1 MRALP
6 SLLYIITSQRPHL
19 LIPSHWALALQ
30 HVNLGLGWGTQI
42 QTIGVAKWMIMERNL
57 PTYLSLH
64 SVKST
69 TASGQNYKA
78 TFLLGFESPS
88 ICSGLPWWFR
98 WWHLG
103 SIPGSK
109 REGRRW
115 PTLVLLPGEFHRRRS
130 LAGYSPWGYKES
142 ARMEWLTLSF
152 CLGRTSLGWLAKK
165 GGLLTLSSSQNELL
179 PLWASSFWV
188 GGRQCFIHFLPI
200 LRENE
205 RDGNYV
211 RVNFIGRAQDK
222 KHILNRRLK
231 P

>member
-6 SLLYIITSQRPHL
+6 SLLYIITSQRPRL

-30 HVNLGLGWGTQI
+30 HMNLGLGVGDTNSDYRSCQVDDN
-42 QTIGVAKWMIMERNL
+42 GEKFANL
-57 PTYLSLH
+57 VSVDF

-69 TASGQNYKA
+69 TDSGQNHKA

-88 ICSGLPWWFR
+88 ICLGLPWWFR
-98 WWHLG
+98 RWHLG

-115 PTLVLLPGEFHRRRS
+115 PTPVRLPGEFHRRRT

-142 ARMEWLTLSF
+142 ARTKRLTLSF

-165 GGLLTLSSSQNELL
+165 VGCWLHPVLRMNSYHSVLHHFGWEGDNASFISSL
-179 PLWASSFWV
+179 F
-188 GGRQCFIHFLPI
+188 
-200 LRENE
+200 
-205 RDGNYV
+205 
-211 RVNFIGRAQDK
+211 
-222 KHILNRRLK
+222 
-231 P
+231 